1 MAKKSGPISANIH
14 TTGLKAEFV
23 KQHIGVLN
31 QTISNMKNYDK
42 NNESSYMAFLDTSNW
57 YGWAMSQKL
66 LVNGF
71 KWVKN
76 LSNFI
81 K

>member
-1 MAKKSGPISANIH
+1 MAKKSGPISAVIH

-23 KQHIGVLN
+23 KQHIAVLY

>member
-1 MAKKSGPISANIH
+1 M
-14 TTGLKAEFV
+14 
-23 KQHIGVLN
+23 LN

>member
-1 MAKKSGPISANIH
+1 MAKKSGPISAVIH

-23 KQHIGVLN
+23 KQHIVVLN